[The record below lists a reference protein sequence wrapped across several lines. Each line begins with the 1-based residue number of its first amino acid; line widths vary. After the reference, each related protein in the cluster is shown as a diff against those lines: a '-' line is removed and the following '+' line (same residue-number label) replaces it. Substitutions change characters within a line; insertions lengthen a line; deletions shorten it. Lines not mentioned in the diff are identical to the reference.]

1 MKSSKLADVK
11 SEAWWYEQKVP
22 QERAESGEKKRW
34 PAAQSH
40 SGEDDC
46 EQIEE
51 RDRPVIDKV
60 DDQQ

>member
-1 MKSSKLADVK
+1 MNRKFHK
-11 SEAWWYEQKVP
+11 Q
-22 QERAESGEKKRW
+22 RAESGEKKRR

-51 RDRPVIDKV
+51 RDRAVIDKI